1 MSVMALNA
9 CGSRIS
15 LIDWTRGKAMYTIMY
30 SMRQNKTTCI
40 LARIFLHDRVVLKR
54 TFVQYYWVFC

>member
-1 MSVMALNA
+1 MALTLTKCDGALNA

-15 LIDWTRGKAMYTIMY
+15 LIDWTRGAAMYTIMY

-40 LARIFLHDRVVLKR
+40 LVRIVCMIG
-54 TFVQYYWVFC
+54 WS